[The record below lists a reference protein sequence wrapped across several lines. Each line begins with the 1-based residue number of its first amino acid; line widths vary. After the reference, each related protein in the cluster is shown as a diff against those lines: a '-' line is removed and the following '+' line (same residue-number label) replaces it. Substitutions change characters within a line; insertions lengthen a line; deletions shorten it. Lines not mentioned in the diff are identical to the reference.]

1 MTLDMPPLVTFE
13 REFGNI
19 RSSYDYFNRF
29 GIAKDARI
37 LDIGCNYGSLIYNLH
52 QAGFEDV
59 TGVDVGAEAI
69 EQGKEKYQL
78 LADRL
83 LAYDGLTL
91 PFEEGMFDVV
101 LMFDVIEH
109 IPEIETFLREQ
120 ACRVLRPGGLFI
132 FQTPNK
138 YINIPWEIINHR
150 SFTRYKEFHC
160 SLQTYT
166 SLPQLL
172 EQSGFDHVHIE
183 KYNILTEH
191 NKKKVTRKIGA
202 WAVPILNVLS
212 ALPLRMFPNFWGIC
226 RKKK

>member
-1 MTLDMPPLVTFE
+1 MVESSKLVTFE

-19 RSSYDYFNRF
+19 RSSYDYFHRF
-29 GIAKDARI
+29 GIGKENRI
-37 LDIGCNYGSLIYNLH
+37 LDIGCNYGSLIYNLYE
-52 QAGFEDV
+52 AGYQDV
-59 TGVDVGAEAI
+59 TGVDVDAAAVE
-69 EQGKEKYQL
+69 EGKAKYVDI
-78 LADRL
+78 ADRL
-83 LAYDGLTL
+83 LPYDGLEL
-91 PFEEGMFDVV
+91 PFEDERFDVV
-101 LMFDVIEH
+101 VMFDVIEH
-109 IPEIETFLREQ
+109 IPAIDDFLREQ

-138 YINIPWEIINHR
+138 YINIPWEVINHR

-160 SLQTYT
+160 SLQTYN
-166 SLPQLL
+166 SLPKLL
-172 EQSGFDHVHIE
+172 ENAGFDHVHIE

-191 NKKKVTRKIGA
+191 NKNKVTRKIGA